1 MIDKKTKNKKII
13 FLDGNFRHPDI
24 VKRNGLISES
34 MQKKY
39 FNNLE
44 KVFREFEKKFNLPVD
59 ICLHP
64 SSDQSIY
71 EKFFKNRN
79 VIKNRTHHEIVNS
92 EIVLFHESSSV
103 TDAIVQ
109 KKKIVSLETRLLGN
123 YYFQRIINYKK
134 LLNLFSINIDE
145 TFKINQNDLLQSFNK
160 SLIKFEK
167 YINNFIKSDNILS
180 YKKISKILN
189 KYVEQK

>member
-1 MIDKKTKNKKII
+1 M
-13 FLDGNFRHPDI
+13 
-24 VKRNGLISES
+24 
-34 MQKKY
+34 
-39 FNNLE
+39 
-44 KVFREFEKKFNLPVD
+44 
-59 ICLHP
+59 
-64 SSDQSIY
+64 
-71 EKFFKNRN
+71 
-79 VIKNRTHHEIVNS
+79 IKNRTHHEIVNS

-109 KKKIVSLETRLLGN
+109 KKNIVSLETRLLGN

-145 TFKINQNDLLQSFNK
+145 NFKINQNDLLQSFNK

-189 KYVEQK
+189 KYVEQKWKMNGTNFLGV

>member
-1 MIDKKTKNKKII
+1 
-13 FLDGNFRHPDI
+13 
-24 VKRNGLISES
+24 
-34 MQKKY
+34 MQLSK
-39 FNNLE
+39 
-44 KVFREFEKKFNLPVD
+44 
-59 ICLHP
+59 
-64 SSDQSIY
+64 
-71 EKFFKNRN
+71 
-79 VIKNRTHHEIVNS
+79 
-92 EIVLFHESSSV
+92 
-103 TDAIVQ
+103 

-167 YINNFIKSDNILS
+167 YINDFIKSDNILS